1 MKPTWL
7 KSNINMNTENTFTTF
22 TSLSVIQV
30 WREKFTTFIFI
41 LMMKEEANFCQDWA
55 LREFM
60 VKTFWST
67 DKNTITSLT
76 DYLRKLMNLHNWKSS
91 SAQCSMAD
99 KQFIES
105 LTLNWSFDC
114 LSDFV
119 FSWLLGSFLFI
130 LINNLF
136 ENKDKSMR
144 DVLHVNILWI

>member
-1 MKPTWL
+1 
-7 KSNINMNTENTFTTF
+7 
-22 TSLSVIQV
+22 
-30 WREKFTTFIFI
+30 
-41 LMMKEEANFCQDWA
+41 
-55 LREFM
+55 
-60 VKTFWST
+60 
-67 DKNTITSLT
+67 
-76 DYLRKLMNLHNWKSS
+76 LRKLMNLHNWKSS

-144 DVLHVNILWI
+144 DVLHVNFYEFNQKTKILFDSIFYVNWWILSRFY